1 MWRLAWRNLW
11 RNRTRSFITGSAI
24 ALTFAL
30 MLMTFG
36 IQESEYLKMEQAAVR
51 TAGGSILVHAE
62 GYWEDPSTERV
73 MEASSVDLE
82 KMAEVEGVVAVLPR
96 VIIQGLVSSPRGN
109 AGVQLKGI
117 APEGEAQIRDLS
129 KHVRGSFLK
138 GKTSRGRPPIVLGA
152 GVAKKLKLDLGDKVV
167 LTCTDTRGEMQ
178 RALFQLQ
185 GILETGSAMVD
196 DIAAY
201 TTIAHAQEALG
212 AGEILTQVGVL
223 VESDSERYGIK
234 AGLQGVLPTSGLEVL
249 TWDEAIPEM
258 TSFIEIDRRMGTI
271 IMYVLVVIV
280 TFGIMNTFMMVILER
295 IRELGLLAAIGMAPR
310 QVAALMVAETFWLAV
325 VSMSVGAVLGYLAH
339 LYFAAVGLDLSST
352 MGESMELN
360 SVLMDD
366 MVMRSHLDW
375 GRWLGGTVGVLL
387 LVMASGL
394 YPAWRASRLM
404 PTEAMRTYE

>member
-1 MWRLAWRNLW
+1 
-11 RNRTRSFITGSAI
+11 
-24 ALTFAL
+24 
-30 MLMTFG
+30 
-36 IQESEYLKMEQAAVR
+36 
-51 TAGGSILVHAE
+51 
-62 GYWEDPSTERV
+62 
-73 MEASSVDLE
+73 
-82 KMAEVEGVVAVLPR
+82 
-96 VIIQGLVSSPRGN
+96 
-109 AGVQLKGI
+109 
-117 APEGEAQIRDLS
+117 
-129 KHVRGSFLK
+129 
-138 GKTSRGRPPIVLGA
+138 
-152 GVAKKLKLDLGDKVV
+152 
-167 LTCTDTRGEMQ
+167 
-178 RALFQLQ
+178 
-185 GILETGSAMVD
+185 
-196 DIAAY
+196 
-201 TTIAHAQEALG
+201 
-212 AGEILTQVGVL
+212 GVL
-223 VESDSERYGIK
+223 VESDSERQGIK

-387 LVMASGL
+387 LVMASGI